1 MFLINRP
8 VTTVCIVRS
17 LFVITVHSLVGHHEG
32 LGGSLLREDAVVH
45 GDHLPDRVA
54 GVVGDAE
61 VLHARR
67 VALRKDDETLQLRV
81 LHQGLPVARTTHY
94 VSEMLLI

>member
-1 MFLINRP
+1 MNPPLLLRCGHHIWTLPNSS
-8 VTTVCIVRS
+8 S
-17 LFVITVHSLVGHHEG
+17 LAGHHEG

-61 VLHARR
+61 VVYSHR
-67 VALRKDDETLQLRV
+67 VALRKDDQTVLLRV
-81 LHQGLPVARTTHY
+81 LHQGFSVARATHY
-94 VSEMLLI
+94 VRSQNNE